1 MAGYIGSK
9 AVNLSTT
16 GADINGDANI
26 DGDLS
31 FGDNDKAIFGAGSD
45 LQIYHDGSNSFISD
59 QGTGNLKILADDF
72 RIRNAAD
79 TASYIFI
86 NSGAEVGLTYN
97 GATKLATT
105 ATGVDITGTL
115 TSDGLTVDGAIS
127 QSVTAGTVPIDIDTN
142 ITSGEGSVDIIRAYT
157 VNDEYSAITLVREGS
172 TNTGLAFTTT
182 GTSTPAETM
191 RIDSSGNV
199 GIGFSNPDAYIT
211 DNNSLVVKGQLRVQG
226 VTNTA
231 AVPVIGV
238 RDDNTGFYL
247 PATNTLGITTN
258 GSEAMR
264 IDSSGNLLVGKT
276 AQSIGTDG
284 VTIVNGQ
291 ITATSDGADAIR
303 LNRKTS
309 DGSIIDLRKD
319 GTTVGSIG
327 TGSGRIAVGNG
338 DTFVTFAG
346 DLDALYPASSSQ
358 TTPRDNAVS
367 IGTSGT
373 RFKDLYLS
381 GKIAAS
387 NSSSLQFGS
396 TSCAIEGTSSG
407 ADYIKITTNSSEAM
421 RLDASG
427 NLLVGKTSTSIN
439 TAGSRLIGGGAG
451 AQFTADATEALALN
465 RLTNDGDLI
474 WLGKAGTKVG
484 SIGNAGAHMCIGT
497 GDVGWFFAANIDA
510 ILPTESDGTQRDGV
524 IDLGA
529 SSHRFDD
536 IYATNGTIQTSD
548 RNEKQDI
555 EVLSDA
561 EQRVAVAAKGL
572 LRKFRWRDAVA
583 EKGGEARTHFGII
596 AQDLQAAFA
605 AEGLDAGDYAMFMS
619 STWTDEE
626 TGEERTRMGVRYSEL
641 LAFIVA
647 AI

>member
-31 FGDNDKAIFGAGSD
+31 FRDNDKAIFGAGSD

-105 ATGVDITGTL
+105 ATGVDITGVL
-115 TSDGLTVDGAIS
+115 TSNKVQIDNGLADGGELLLAS
-127 QSVTAGTVPIDIDTN
+127 QGYNSWQLDNSA
-142 ITSGEGSVDIIRAYT
+142 GSVRFIYDGKVPYQINGPSDAFIWRSST
-157 VNDEYSAITLVREGS
+157 SA
-172 TNTGLAFTTT
+172 NT
-182 GTSTPAETM
+182 ERM
-191 RIDSSGNV
+191 RID
-199 GIGFSNPDAYIT
+199 A
-211 DNNSLVVKGQLRVQG
+211 
-226 VTNTA
+226 
-231 AVPVIGV
+231 
-238 RDDNTGFYL
+238 
-247 PATNTLGITTN
+247 
-258 GSEAMR
+258 
-264 IDSSGNLLVGKT
+264 SGNLLVGT
-276 AQSIGTDG
+276 TLSPTSLSSTSSEEGMAIGGDGLVVIANDGQSPLVLNRLSSDGNILNFNKNGSTVGNIGTYAGDL
-284 VTIVNGQ
+284 TIGDDD
-291 ITATSDGADAIR
+291 IGIR
-303 LNRKTS
+303 F
-309 DGSIIDLRKD
+309 D
-319 GTTVGSIG
+319 
-327 TGSGRIAVGNG
+327 TGSGLVPW
-338 DTFVTFAG
+338 
-346 DLDALYPASSSQ
+346 DLGANSTGGSARDAAIDIGAASA
-358 TTPRDNAVS
+358 RW
-367 IGTSGT
+367 
-373 RFKDLYLS
+373 KDLYLS
-381 GKIAAS
+381 GNIAAS

-421 RLDASG
+421 RIDSSG
-427 NLLVGKTSTSIN
+427 NLLVGQTVASNSVNGTYIRTGDRSGFN
-439 TAGSRLIGGGAG
+439 HTNGACVS
-451 AQFTADATEALALN
+451 FN
-465 RLTNDGDLI
+465 RLSSDGDI
-474 WLGKAGTKVG
+474 VEFRKNGTSVG
-484 SIGNAGAHMCIGT
+484 SISCHGADFGVGAGDTGLRWQPSSDSIFPYNTVGDSGRDNA
-497 GDVGWFFAANIDA
+497 
-510 ILPTESDGTQRDGV
+510 
-524 IDLGA
+524 IDLGK
-529 SSHRFDD
+529 SDNRFDD

-555 EVLSDA
+555 AELSDA

-583 EKGGEARTHFGII
+583 EKGDEARTHFGII

-605 AEGLDAGDYAMFMS
+605 AEGLDAGDYAMFIS

-641 LAFIVA
+641 LAFIIGA
-647 AI
+647 L